1 VKTLTRWGVGVS
13 TTTVALVLFT
23 GATLAQQPALVA
35 PVTKAAVT
43 PAAAQTEPKKPAR
56 RAASKCRGLDE
67 TACGTTPGCTWVA
80 ATRTKAGKEVKA
92 YCRTRSKTTGKPATP
107 AATKPGEPTKK

>member
-1 VKTLTRWGVGVS
+1 
-13 TTTVALVLFT
+13 
-23 GATLAQQPALVA
+23 
-35 PVTKAAVT
+35 VTKAAAIT

-67 TACGTTPGCTWVA
+67 MVCGTTPGCTWVA
-80 ATRTKAGKEVKA
+80 ATKNKAGKEVKA
-92 YCRTRSKTTGKPATP
+92 YCRTRLKTTGKPATP